1 MYRASR
7 LRTPTITL
15 ATTLLASVTVVGS
28 VPSDDRLP
36 PRGPDESLTVEGVE
50 DPSLRPWFKRLHT
63 EASEAGTTIRI
74 SGILEQSHRVS
85 APPGV
90 QPRWIEEWFV
100 RRDEGDTVALAIP
113 VMPDGLIESATPRD
127 GMRIACEGLEVG
139 RLAVTGRD
147 GIAREWPLFVARRA
161 SLVADGSGGMGGVA
175 GIVAATLMAGAGW
188 LFLRRR
194 AATRATMN
202 DGLLRSRTRAEAA
215 GQHGDLEPDLPRDPA
230 DAMAVLAKRT
240 EEECS
245 DGRSPSQRSQ
255 S

>member
-1 MYRASR
+1 MNRSSR
-7 LRTPTITL
+7 LRTLTITL

-28 VPSDDRLP
+28 APSDDRLP
-36 PRGPDESLTVEGVE
+36 PRGPDESLTVDGVE
-50 DPSLRPWFKRLHT
+50 DPSLRPWFTRLHA
-63 EASEAGTTIRI
+63 EASEAVTTTRI
-74 SGILEQSHRVS
+74 SGILEQSHRAS

-113 VMPDGLIESATPRD
+113 VMSDELLEAATPRD
-127 GMRIACEGLEVG
+127 GMRVACEGLEVG

-147 GIAREWPLFVARRA
+147 GIAREWPLFVARR
-161 SLVADGSGGMGGVA
+161 SNLVADGSGGMGGVA

-194 AATRATMN
+194 AVTRATVN

-215 GQHGDLEPDLPRDPA
+215 GQSGDLEPDLPRDPA

-245 DGRSPSQRSQ
+245 DGRSPSQGSQ

>member
-1 MYRASR
+1 MNRFSR
-7 LRTPTITL
+7 LQTLTTTL
-15 ATTLLASVTVVGS
+15 AITLLASVTVVGS
-28 VPSDDRLP
+28 APSDDRLP
-36 PRGPDESLTVEGVE
+36 PRSPDESLTVQGVE
-50 DPSLRPWFKRLHT
+50 DPSLRPWFRRLQA
-63 EASEAGTTIRI
+63 EASEAVRTTRI

-113 VMPDGLIESATPRD
+113 DISDGLFAAETPRE
-127 GMRIACEGLEVG
+127 GMRVACEGLEVG

-147 GIAREWPLFVARRA
+147 GIAREWPLFVARRS
-161 SLVADGSGGMGGVA
+161 SLVASGSGGMGGVA

-194 AATRATMN
+194 AAARATVN
-202 DGLLRSRTRAEAA
+202 DGLVRSRTRLEED
-215 GQHGDLEPDLPRDPA
+215 GQPGDLEPDLPRDPA